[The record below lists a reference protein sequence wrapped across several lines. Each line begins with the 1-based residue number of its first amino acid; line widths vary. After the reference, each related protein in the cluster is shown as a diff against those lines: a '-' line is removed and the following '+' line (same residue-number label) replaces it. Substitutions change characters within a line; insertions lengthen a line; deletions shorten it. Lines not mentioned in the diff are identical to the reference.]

1 MEKILEM
8 IDIVKDFGN
17 FRAVDHVNFSMEKG
31 EIVAIIGPS
40 GSGKSTLLR
49 CINGLNKPTSGEVI
63 LKGETGMVPI
73 GPPLT
78 LMGRMPTST

>member
-31 EIVAIIGPS
+31 EIVAIIGRPVPARAHCCAA
-40 GSGKSTLLR
+40 ST
-49 CINGLNKPTSGEVI
+49 G
-63 LKGETGMVPI
+63 
-73 GPPLT
+73 
-78 LMGRMPTST
+78 

>member
-49 CINGLNKPTSGEVI
+49 CINGLNKPWCSI
-63 LKGETGMVPI
+63 
-73 GPPLT
+73 
-78 LMGRMPTST
+78 TSTCSRT